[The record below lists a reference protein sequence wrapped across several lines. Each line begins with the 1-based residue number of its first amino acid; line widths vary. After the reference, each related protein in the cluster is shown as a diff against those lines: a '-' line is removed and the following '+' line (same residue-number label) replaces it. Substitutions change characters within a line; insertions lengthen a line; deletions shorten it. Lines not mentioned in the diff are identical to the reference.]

1 MEELTLIEN
10 LEKYPY
16 LKNYIDT
23 TLIVSSGKFHM
34 YENSPKV
41 TKGKKKISLELLKDL
56 IEKDDYYVYIKK
68 LLNGEIN
75 RLTITKIVHGDL
87 IGGFNYTLTNLSKLL
102 EIAIVDY
109 DLEIDDD
116 KFYRCKE
123 IFEKTSLD
131 SFKETYKGKQYSCKI
146 ENNEFV
152 ISVNEFIKFLELSE
166 KDFDK
171 VCLAKS
177 IKEISGIKKE
187 YFIYALNDFLE
198 EENIRNR
205 FDLPANYLFRI
216 YEINSYKK
224 IDIESINCITESN
237 VPNIENVLISN
248 EIREELFKD
257 MPNDLSDLEKSIY
270 IYIKMCKIFTYNEE
284 FYAVDQTGS
293 VAKRHEDIS
302 RISTL
307 SLKNNSLVCYE
318 FNVIYAKLLDEL
330 GIKCAVSND
339 SEKDYGGGHANL
351 EFVVDKFIVF
361 ADSVTSVLAGDLG
374 RVKTNRPLD
383 GLRCINKNKYTK
395 AEFEQILKKIYQLVM
410 EEKRIPRKETFQE
423 ILSEYERT
431 TNNIKE
437 IPFEER
443 LDILVKRVNSKNL
456 QPVDSAAY
464 MLYLAKILFTESER
478 MYYIKTPIIRF
489 NDNGIPKIVVILTIT
504 YNEDNV
510 YYFYKPNEE
519 MKSISKEEIEA
530 NFANQIFE
538 YIDVNDIKI
547 PGINGGRLW

>member
-10 LEKYPY
+10 LEKHPY

-23 TLIVSSGKFHM
+23 TLIVSSGKYHM
-34 YENSPKV
+34 YENGPKV

-56 IEKDDYYVYIKK
+56 IEKDDYYVYVKK

-123 IFEKTSLD
+123 IFEKTCLD
-131 SFKETYKGKQYSCKI
+131 SFKETYKDKQYSCKI
-146 ENNEFV
+146 ENDEFV
-152 ISVNEFIKFLELSE
+152 LSVNEFIKFLELSE

-171 VCLAKS
+171 VCLARS
-177 IKEISGIKKE
+177 IKEVSGIKKE
-187 YFIYALNDFLE
+187 FFIYALNDFLE

-205 FDLPANYLFRI
+205 FDLPSNYLFRI

-224 IDIESINCITESN
+224 IDIESINYIPESYI
-237 VPNIENVLISN
+237 PNIESALISN
-248 EIREELFKD
+248 EIREEIFKD
-257 MPNDLSDLEKSIY
+257 MPNDLSDLEKAIY

-284 FYAVDQTGS
+284 FYAVDQKGE

-339 SEKDYGGGHANL
+339 SVNDYGGGHANL
-351 EFVVDKFIVF
+351 EFVVDKFIIF

-383 GLRCINKNKYTK
+383 GLSCINKNNYTK

-410 EEKRIPRKETFQE
+410 DEERVPRKETFQE
-423 ILSEYERT
+423 ILSEYEQT
-431 TNNIKE
+431 TNNIKD
-437 IPFEER
+437 IPLEER
-443 LDILVKRVNSKNL
+443 IEILIKRVNSKNL
-456 QPVDSAAY
+456 QPIDNAS
-464 MLYLAKILFTESER
+464 YLLALSKILFSEYER
-478 MYYIKTPIIRF
+478 MYYLKTPIIRF
-489 NDNGIPKIVVILTIT
+489 NENGVSKIAVILTIT
-504 YNEDNV
+504 YNEDNI
-510 YYFYKPNEE
+510 YYFYTPNNE
-519 MKSISKEEIEA
+519 MKVMSREEIEN

-538 YIDVNDIKI
+538 YIDANDIKI
-547 PGINGGRLW
+547 PGINGGRL